1 MSRSRFV
8 AFIPLALL
16 LAIITAVSTA
26 ARQGSAAADP
36 DRASVVRFVAFG
48 DMGTGNEDQLIVAR
62 RMVAF
67 HDEHSY
73 DTVLTVGD
81 NIYPDGNAADFPA
94 KFERPYAEL
103 LKRGVNFYATLG
115 NNDVKK
121 GRDAQI
127 NYQPFHM
134 GGRPYYSFT
143 RGTAG
148 ANQVQFFAIDSTRFD
163 AGQER
168 WLNASLA
175 ESRARW
181 KIAFFHHAIYS
192 SAKTHGSRMKL
203 RAQLEPLFVKYGVA
217 AVFSGHDHTYER
229 TKPQQ
234 GVHYFVCGIGGEI
247 RGGDLDR
254 NSEFLAFGSDEDSGF
269 MFVEVTAG
277 RLDFRAINAAGR
289 VFDRGTIASR
299 GAALSSA
306 RTAGTTPPLAGS
318 LVPFRLG
325 EN

>member
-16 LAIITAVSTA
+16 LAI
-26 ARQGSAAADP
+26 
-36 DRASVVRFVAFG
+36 
-48 DMGTGNEDQLIVAR
+48 
-62 RMVAF
+62 
-67 HDEHSY
+67 
-73 DTVLTVGD
+73 
-81 NIYPDGNAADFPA
+81 
-94 KFERPYAEL
+94 
-103 LKRGVNFYATLG
+103 
-115 NNDVKK
+115 
-121 GRDAQI
+121 
-127 NYQPFHM
+127 M

-175 ESRARW
+175 ESKARW

-203 RAQLEPLFVKYGVA
+203 RAQLEPLFGKYGVA

-254 NSEFLAFGSDEDSGF
+254 SSPFLAFGSDQDSGF
-269 MFVEVTAG
+269 MFVEVTAAASSFRRSTPPG
-277 RLDFRAINAAGR
+277 RCSTAAR
-289 VFDRGTIASR
+289 LRL
-299 GAALSSA
+299 AAPHSA
-306 RTAGTTPPLAGS
+306 RCERPP
-318 LVPFRLG
+318 RRR
-325 EN
+325 